1 MINRIKIK
9 NFRSII
15 DTETTLEKITVLVG
29 SNGAGKS
36 NFIKSL
42 NFLANTAQKG
52 IENSINFV
60 GGFNSIIP
68 KKLNNKELSNCK
80 ISFDYDISID
90 TPKDFPTKTNLV
102 THKFEFQ
109 QSLDELYN
117 IIDEKVT
124 FREAFAIAHF
134 LKYADKIKEK
144 PIPKEF
150 ADVSITFLKRINKRL
165 RFESKLDVQKPKN
178 LRILLEW
185 FGFGFIKDG
194 INSIDQI
201 LDQLNIKENKKESKP
216 QDPLINKQ
224 SFLDPEKVALLSFS
238 PQARRFN
245 LFVSKIRS
253 YDFQLNVLRQ
263 EQTVSSNRELSYDG
277 KFMPSVLRSLITT
290 KNKDIER
297 INETIQELNPYIEKI
312 GYNSLKTGKEFIEFF
327 ENNIEDGVASW
338 DTSDGTLRSL
348 AILLAIESAD
358 RGTII
363 IEEPEQ
369 NLHPWAI
376 KSLFDHIR
384 EAVRNKNVQVII
396 STHSQQVLE
405 CVKPSEIRIVSR
417 SLEKGTQ
424 IKKLE
429 EVLPN
434 HSIEPGELG
443 RLWVKGLLSG
453 VPQFEE

>member
-201 LDQLNIKENKKESKP
+201 LDQLNIKENKKEE
-216 QDPLINKQ
+216 L
-224 SFLDPEKVALLSFS
+224 
-238 PQARRFN
+238 
-245 LFVSKIRS
+245 KIR
-253 YDFQLNVLRQ
+253 
-263 EQTVSSNRELSYDG
+263 
-277 KFMPSVLRSLITT
+277 
-290 KNKDIER
+290 
-297 INETIQELNPYIEKI
+297 
-312 GYNSLKTGKEFIEFF
+312 
-327 ENNIEDGVASW
+327 
-338 DTSDGTLRSL
+338 
-348 AILLAIESAD
+348 
-358 RGTII
+358 
-363 IEEPEQ
+363 
-369 NLHPWAI
+369 
-376 KSLFDHIR
+376 
-384 EAVRNKNVQVII
+384 
-396 STHSQQVLE
+396 
-405 CVKPSEIRIVSR
+405 
-417 SLEKGTQ
+417 
-424 IKKLE
+424 
-429 EVLPN
+429 
-434 HSIEPGELG
+434 
-443 RLWVKGLLSG
+443 
-453 VPQFEE
+453 